1 MADNSF
7 FDEEGSIE
15 FVNNE
20 AVKTTDTIQ
29 VFAKFKNSKSRLL
42 PTIRSQ
48 FILETKKGWKK
59 WSYQAPL
66 SCMTKIPHMCLYL
79 MTTMSRSA
87 ETYPSGAW
95 TAGGSS

>member
-7 FDEEGSIE
+7 FDEEGAIE

-20 AVKTTDTIQ
+20 AVKATDTIQ

-42 PTIRSQ
+42 PNNTVAVY
-48 FILETKKGWKK
+48 LGNKKGVEKVV
-59 WSYQAPL
+59 
-66 SCMTKIPHMCLYL
+66 IPSTALMYDEDSPMCLYS
-79 MTTMSRSA
+79 TTITSLNA
-87 ETYPSGAW
+87 GTYPSVAW